1 VSTPEAVEQVK
12 RLYKLSRRGNPLELL
27 DLLAPD
33 ASWEGAEGTRWKA
46 CETGEE
52 VAKTMLWRGA
62 ANRFRPSDL
71 VPVGS
76 QVVLTLNGR
85 RMTNLGASLWRS
97 RIYQVVTVRGGKI
110 TRIQDFRRREE
121 ALAAV
126 GLEPNSR

>member
-1 VSTPEAVEQVK
+1 VSTPETVEQVK

-27 DLLAPD
+27 ELLAPD
-33 ASWEGAEGTRWKA
+33 ARWEGAEGTRWKA

-52 VAKTMLWRGA
+52 VAKTILWRGA

-71 VPVGS
+71 VPVGG